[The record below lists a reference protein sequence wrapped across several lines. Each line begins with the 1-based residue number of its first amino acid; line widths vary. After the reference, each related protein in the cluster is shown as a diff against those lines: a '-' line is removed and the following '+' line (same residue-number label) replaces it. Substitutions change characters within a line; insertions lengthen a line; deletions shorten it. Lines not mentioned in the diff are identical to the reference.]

1 MKKEIRLNA
10 FDMNCVVHQSAG
22 LWTHPRDRADQ
33 YASLDY
39 WVDVAQILERGK
51 FDGLFIA
58 DVLGVYDVYGGNVD
72 TALKTAAQ
80 LPLND
85 PVLLIPA
92 MARATSHLGF
102 GVTCTLSFEP
112 PYPFARRMSTL
123 DHLTN
128 GRIGW
133 NIVTGYL
140 NSAAK
145 GVGLD
150 NQTAHDTRYEVADE
164 YMEVMYKLWEGSW
177 EDDAVVRDRA
187 NRIYT
192 RPEKVH
198 RIVHQGNNYRL
209 DAIHLCEPSPQR
221 TPVLYQAGA
230 STMGREFAAKHAECV
245 FLLGPSRQVVAPR
258 VSDLRQRAVRHGRD
272 PKEILVF
279 TLMTVIP
286 GRTDAEAQEKYEE
299 YRSYISHE
307 GALTLFSGW
316 TGVDFSRFDLDD
328 PIEYIK
334 NDAINSAVEAFTI
347 ADPHRVWTVREI
359 AEFVGIGGM
368 GAIVVGSPKS
378 VADQLQSWVEET
390 DIDGFNLAYAVTPES
405 FSDFVELIVPELQHR
420 GVFKR
425 EYQSGTLRE
434 KLYGPG
440 RARLPESHP
449 AAGYRRGAKT
459 GATSAAFHRDADQH
473 AGLSVISV
481 VK

>member
-1 MKKEIRLNA
+1 MTREIRLNA

-22 LWTHPRDRADQ
+22 LWTHPRDQAHR

-39 WVDVAQILERGK
+39 WTEVAQILEQGK

-58 DVLGVYDVYGGNVD
+58 DVLGVYDVYGGNAD
-72 TALKTAAQ
+72 AALRTAAQ

-85 PVLLIPA
+85 PVLLVPA
-92 MARATSHLGF
+92 MARVTRNLGF

-150 NQTAHDTRYEVADE
+150 QQTAHDTRYEVADE
-164 YMEVMYKLWEGSW
+164 YMEIMYKLWEGSW
-177 EDDAVVRDRA
+177 EDDAVVRDRESG
-187 NRIYT
+187 IFT

-198 RIVHQGNNYRL
+198 RIVHKGANYAV

-230 STMGREFAAKHAECV
+230 STAGRDFAAKHAECV
-245 FLLGPSRQVVAPR
+245 FLLGPSKQVVAPR
-258 VSDLRQRAVRHGRD
+258 VADIRERARRYGRD
-272 PKEILVF
+272 PRDIIVL
-279 TLMTVIP
+279 TLMTVIT
-286 GRTDAEAQEKYEE
+286 GKTDAEAQAKFDE

-316 TGVDFSRFDLDD
+316 TGVDFAQLDLDD
-328 PIEYIK
+328 PVTYVK
-334 NDAINSAVEAFTI
+334 NDAINSAVEAFTV
-347 ADPHRVWTVREI
+347 ADPNRVWTVREI

-368 GAIVVGSPKS
+368 GAIVVGSPET
-378 VADQLQSWVEET
+378 VANELESWVNET
-390 DIDGFNLAYAVTPES
+390 DVDGFNLAYAVTPES
-405 FSDFVELIVPELQHR
+405 FSDFVELVVPELQRR
-420 GVFKR
+420 GIYKR
-425 EYQSGTLRE
+425 EYRPGTLRE
-434 KLYGPG
+434 KLYGSG
-440 RARLPESHP
+440 RSRLPRNHP
-449 AAGYRRGAKT
+449 AAAFRWPNGNNNSIE
-459 GATSAAFHRDADQH
+459 TSPPVDSNANA
-473 AGLSVISV
+473 
-481 VK
+481 

>member
-1 MKKEIRLNA
+1 MSKEIRLNA

-22 LWTHPRDRADQ
+22 LWRHPRDRSDQ
-33 YASLDY
+33 YARLDY
-39 WVDVAQILERGK
+39 WIELAKVLERGK

-72 TALKTAAQ
+72 AALKTAAQ

-92 MARATSHLGF
+92 MAQATKNLGF

-123 DHLTN
+123 DHLTD
-128 GRIGW
+128 GRAGW

-145 GVGLD
+145 GAGLD

-177 EDDAVVRDRA
+177 EDGAVVRDRA
-187 NRIYT
+187 SGVYT

-198 RIVHQGNNYRL
+198 RVVHEGANYRV
-209 DAIHLCEPSPQR
+209 DAVHLSEPSPQR

-230 STMGREFAAKHAECV
+230 SDKGRDFAAKHSECV
-245 FLLGPSRQVVAPR
+245 FLLGPSKQVVAPQ
-258 VSDLRQRAVRHGRD
+258 VSDIRERARRYGRN
-272 PKEILVF
+272 PKDILVF
-279 TLMTVIP
+279 TLMTVIA

-316 TGVDFSRFDLDD
+316 TGVDFSRFNLDD
-328 PIEYIK
+328 PVGYVK
-334 NDAINSAVEAFTI
+334 NDAIHSAVEAFTV
-347 ADPHRVWTVREI
+347 ADPNRVWTVREI

-378 VADQLQSWVEET
+378 VADQLESWIEET

-405 FSDFVELIVPELQHR
+405 FTDFVDLIVPELQRR
-420 GVFKR
+420 GVYKR
-425 EYQSGTLRE
+425 EYRAGTLRE
-434 KLYGPG
+434 KLFGAG
-440 RARLPESHP
+440 AWLPENHP
-449 AAGYRRGAKT
+449 AAGYRRRSEEPVRRAEWPAADAGVIERSAK
-459 GATSAAFHRDADQH
+459 
-473 AGLSVISV
+473 
-481 VK
+481 